1 LIKNKI
7 KILKK
12 ELLNNFLLTMT
23 MTMTMKTSNIKKNEL
38 TIVQWN
44 LEFLNNKIF
53 ERKEIIMKKKKEYY
67 R

>member
-1 LIKNKI
+1 
-7 KILKK
+7 
-12 ELLNNFLLTMT
+12 MT